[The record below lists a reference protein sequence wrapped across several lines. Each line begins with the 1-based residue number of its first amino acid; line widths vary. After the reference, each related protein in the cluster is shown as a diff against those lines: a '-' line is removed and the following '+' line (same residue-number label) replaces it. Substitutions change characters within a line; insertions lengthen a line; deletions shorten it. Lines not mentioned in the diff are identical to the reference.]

1 MSTPKRIITLN
12 IGSQTISLA
21 EFRPGKKKGSINL
34 YALESR
40 EFMADPA
47 ADATRVSQAML
58 LLGEMVAELKVKK
71 ESVRITLP
79 AQATFSRM
87 VKVPSMGGTD
97 LAETVSHEAKQN
109 IPYPLE
115 EVVWDYRT
123 VFETAEHDPEVL
135 IVAAKTDILEDWTA
149 TVQAAALNPTGIE
162 LSSVALLNAF
172 RYNYGEPE
180 GCSLLIDLG
189 ARTTNLIFVEPGKFF
204 IRTISTGGSSL
215 TAAVAKEF
223 GENFFLAESRKVTSG
238 YVAQGSNFADASDP
252 EVAKL
257 SKVLR
262 NAATRLHAEVA
273 RSISFYRSQQGGS
286 APQRVF
292 LCGGGASVP
301 MMMEFWEEKLGIPA
315 ENFNPLR
322 CIGLTASSKKDAIL
336 ARASLIGEHVGL
348 ALQAALDCPV
358 SINILPPAVQK
369 KKVVSQ
375 YSLVA
380 LLATACICAPLV
392 AWGMHLQRG
401 AEIAQGK
408 AETLNKEIEEA
419 KKWDKE
425 IKGTRDKMQAA
436 LKLAEPLE
444 RAAVDRRYWVT
455 LLETI
460 HACLPKELVWVTN
473 LELVKPVPPASN
485 SFAPK
490 PATPAPVQKLGTVR
504 LILKG
509 FYLENPKGVEV
520 VDEFGMALRFKS
532 SLDNALGER
541 MKSGTRIEPDEI
553 ATIRKA
559 EVAKIKIECE
569 SARWNSANIESFC
582 ERLGTIGFPDQATT
596 FQVAPIQDWVRPNTP
611 SATEWAQEFVIP
623 LDLLT
628 PPITFPTFNP

>member
-1 MSTPKRIITLN
+1 
-12 IGSQTISLA
+12 
-21 EFRPGKKKGSINL
+21 
-34 YALESR
+34 
-40 EFMADPA
+40 
-47 ADATRVSQAML
+47 
-58 LLGEMVAELKVKK
+58 
-71 ESVRITLP
+71 
-79 AQATFSRM
+79 
-87 VKVPSMGGTD
+87 
-97 LAETVSHEAKQN
+97 
-109 IPYPLE
+109 
-115 EVVWDYRT
+115 

-135 IVAAKTDILEDWTA
+135 IVAAKTDILEEWTA
-149 TVQAAALNPTGIE
+149 TIQEAALNPTGIE

-238 YVAQGSNFADASDP
+238 FVAQGSNFADSEDP
-252 EVAKL
+252 QIAKL

-273 RSISFYRSQQGGS
+273 RSISFYRSQQAGS
-286 APQRVF
+286 APQRVY

-315 ENFNPLR
+315 EHFNPLR
-322 CIGLTASSKKDAIL
+322 CVGLSPTAKKDAIL
-336 ARASLIGEHVGL
+336 SRTSLIGEHVGL

-358 SINILPPAVQK
+358 SINILPPAVLK
-369 KKVVSQ
+369 KKVISQ

-380 LLATACICAPLV
+380 VLAAACICAPLV
-392 AWGMHLQRG
+392 AWGMHLQKG
-401 AEIAQGK
+401 AEIAKGK
-408 AETLNKEIEEA
+408 AETLENEIKEA

-425 IKGTRDKMQAA
+425 IKETREKIQAA

-444 RAAVDRRYWVT
+444 KAAIDRRYWVT

-473 LELVKPVPPASN
+473 LELIRPLPPAPN
-485 SFAPK
+485 GLAPK
-490 PATPAPVQKLGTVR
+490 PATPAPVQKPGTVR
-504 LILKG
+504 LVLKG

-520 VDEFGMALRFKS
+520 VDEFGMAHRFKAA
-532 SLDNALGER
+532 LDSALAER
-541 MKSGTRIEPDEI
+541 TQGGVKLNSEETA
-553 ATIRKA
+553 ATRKA
-559 EVAKIKIECE
+559 EVAKIKLECE
-569 SARWNSANIESFC
+569 GARWNKDNVESFC
-582 ERLGTIGFPDQATT
+582 ERLSAIEFPPQATT

-611 SATEWAQEFVIP
+611 SPADWAQEFVIP
-623 LDLLT
+623 LDLLA